1 MKEPL
6 HFLLFGNP
14 VAQSL
19 SPLMHNAAYAEMGL
33 AATYEARCVEV
44 LAAAVAEVRV
54 RGIRG
59 VSVTIP
65 FKTEIMKHLDE
76 IDYCAAAIGAVNT
89 VHNDKGRLRGYNTD
103 CSGLTRDLGEAM
115 EIRGATFVVL
125 GAGGAAR
132 AAVFGIM
139 QEGGRVVVAG
149 RNEGRIRSLAEE
161 FGCRYHLLAQTD
173 MPPADCLINTT
184 PVGMYPHTEES
195 PVDEKALAGYG
206 LVVDVIY
213 NPLQTKLL
221 RDAQRQGKATRSGVG
236 MFVHQGSDQIRIWT
250 GSEPPRA
257 LMKRA
262 VMESL
267 EGKIGN

>member
-1 MKEPL
+1 MNEPL
-6 HFLLFGNP
+6 QFLLFGNP
-14 VAQSL
+14 VGQSL

-33 AATYEARCVEV
+33 AATYEARCVSDLE
-44 LAAAVAEVRV
+44 AAVAEVRE

-65 FKTEIMKHLDE
+65 FKRDIMRHLDE
-76 IDYCAAAIGAVNT
+76 VDHRASAIGAVNT
-89 VHNDKGRLRGYNTD
+89 VHNDNGRLRGYNTD
-103 CSGLTRDLGEAM
+103 YSGLIHDLKEVM
-115 EIRGATFVVL
+115 EIKGATFVVL
-125 GAGGAAR
+125 GAGGTAR

-139 QEGGRVVVAG
+139 QEGGHVVVVG
-149 RNEGRIRSLAEE
+149 RNEGRISALAKE
-161 FGCRYHLLAQTD
+161 FGCRYQLLSRTD

-195 PVDEKALAGYG
+195 PVDEETLINYN

-221 RDAQRQGKATRSGVG
+221 RDAQRLGKATRSGVG
-236 MFVHQGSDQIRIWT
+236 MFVHQGGDQIMIWT
-250 GSEPPRA
+250 GSEPPRT
-257 LMKRA
+257 LMKQA

-267 EGKIGN
+267 EKNRGN